1 MIDTTLE
8 AELGQLDEVGAAAP
22 AAVHDDWPALGLPPR
37 LADLSERG
45 VGGLPPPPPEGS
57 IFNPLFFSESPL
69 EAEDGGRL
77 GLDEPDWGEQS
88 VSSDER
94 SADSSVE
101 TQSPP
106 PENDALHEIFC

>member
-1 MIDTTLE
+1 
-8 AELGQLDEVGAAAP
+8 
-22 AAVHDDWPALGLPPR
+22 
-37 LADLSERG
+37 
-45 VGGLPPPPPEGS
+45 PPEGS